1 MKSKIAFLVF
11 SIVSVTATLWIFRA
25 LKAPDTI
32 AVTAKQPTTATTTEA
47 DRLNLSVPDHNAE
60 VSSIASVTDSTPDT
74 TTDTTPITTRIDSVT
89 EGSHSLGAVW
99 VFGTGPS
106 ALNVSGAGT
115 TFSGPVHSEGNIRI
129 RGAGTN
135 FRAGEVSYVAALDVA
150 GASVSLQGRTVKVSA
165 GRSIR
170 RYVPSEFGPESA
182 VARGSTN
189 YRSVDSSRC
198 SEGTWIVSARE
209 LRNNTLYYSTC
220 NIRVSGAGATRSA
233 TLVSEGSI
241 TISGAGLSFDA
252 GSPGLPALIAETV
265 AFNGAAIT
273 VRAPIVSEGTVLVS
287 GSSLKLCGVVGSDV
301 TVGGANTRISVC
313 GR

>member
-47 DRLNLSVPDHNAE
+47 ERLNLSVPDHNAE

-74 TTDTTPITTRIDSVT
+74 TTDTTTDTTRIDNVT
-89 EGSHSLGAVW
+89 EVSHSLGALW
-99 VFGTGPS
+99 VFGSGPS

-115 TFSGPVHSEGNIRI
+115 TFAGPVHSEGSIRI

-165 GRSIR
+165 GRSIQ
-170 RYVPSEFGPESA
+170 RYVPSDFAPESD

-189 YRSVDSSRC
+189 YRSVDSSQC

-209 LRNNTLYYSTC
+209 LRNNTVYYSTC

-252 GSPGLPALIAETV
+252 GSPGLPAVIAETV
-265 AFNGAAIT
+265 TFNGAAIT
-273 VRAPIVSEGTVLVS
+273 VRAPIFSEGTVLVS